1 MTDGDGAGLLHLFQR
16 AFQALRPPRRGC
28 AGEQTGRYDDPDCS
42 LHDAPPLPLDA
53 HVSRRTAHWVRAVA
67 ASIASPR
74 RSTIMSMAPASIMN
88 GGASKM
94 WSPRTPS
101 AVPPMG

>member
-16 AFQALRPPRRGC
+16 AFQVLRPGRRGDT
-28 AGEQTGRYDDPDCS
+28 GEQSGRYDDPDSS
-42 LHDAPPLPLDA
+42 LHDAPPLPLAA
-53 HVSRRTAHWVRAVA
+53 HVSRRTAHCVRAVA
-67 ASIASPR
+67 ASIASDR
-74 RSTIMSMAPASIMN
+74 RSTITSMAPASMMN
-88 GGASKM
+88 GGASNM